1 MSLFVIN
8 RYEGEKEE
16 TKDERNYLSELLKR
30 IEERKVERAIKTNH
44 QIQESSSQNAQE
56 SNYKKNK
63 EKAENLNK
71 CSMENINLNEN
82 SISSDVNG
90 KAKVHVSELRK
101 NKKKRKYSE
110 GSSNETIKTADKTL
124 QSENTDNQDNEIPNK
139 SSDPNETQEKIS
151 GQNSD
156 FIILGVKNKRRERE
170 VKRTL
175 PEWLA
180 NPEVI
185 SIDLNSG
192 PTLDDM
198 NSILD
203 SKLIEALRANG
214 INKLFPV
221 QASMVSWLSK
231 CNKDRQQK
239 WWLRDTCVSA
249 PTGSGTNIQVIY
261 SKLKY
266 LHSSFD
272 TLSLVCSDA
281 IARGI
286 DIPNVQLVISYDLPK
301 HINGYIQRT
310 GRTGHAG
317 KCGTAISILTPK
329 QVKIFKHMLN
339 NAHKV
344 IPRVEKIEL
353 SGIINDIDYLSHIDK
368 LKHALEIEKQNL
380 LRAEAIK

>member
-1 MSLFVIN
+1 M
-8 RYEGEKEE
+8 
-16 TKDERNYLSELLKR
+16 SELLKR

-44 QIQESSSQNAQE
+44 QIHESSSQNAHE
-56 SNYKKNK
+56 SNYKKK
-63 EKAENLNK
+63 KKKAENLDK
-71 CSMENINLNEN
+71 CPIENSNLNEN
-82 SISSDVNG
+82 SISSDIKR
-90 KAKVHVSELRK
+90 KAEVHVSEHRK

-156 FIILGVKNKRRERE
+156 FIILGVKNKRRKRE
-170 VKRTL
+170 VKRIL

-192 PTLDDM
+192 PTLEDM

-221 QASMVSWLSK
+221 QASMVSWLLK

-249 PTGSGTNIQVIY
+249 PTGSGTNVQVIY
-261 SKLKY
+261 SELKY
-266 LHSSFD
+266 LHSSFY
-272 TLSLVCSDA
+272 TLLCFV
-281 IARGI
+281 
-286 DIPNVQLVISYDLPK
+286 NK
-301 HINGYIQRT
+301 
-310 GRTGHAG
+310 
-317 KCGTAISILTPK
+317 
-329 QVKIFKHMLN
+329 
-339 NAHKV
+339 
-344 IPRVEKIEL
+344 
-353 SGIINDIDYLSHIDK
+353 
-368 LKHALEIEKQNL
+368 
-380 LRAEAIK
+380 

>member
-1 MSLFVIN
+1 M
-8 RYEGEKEE
+8 
-16 TKDERNYLSELLKR
+16 ER
-30 IEERKVERAIKTNH
+30 
-44 QIQESSSQNAQE
+44 QN
-56 SNYKKNK
+56 
-63 EKAENLNK
+63 
-71 CSMENINLNEN
+71 
-82 SISSDVNG
+82 
-90 KAKVHVSELRK
+90 
-101 NKKKRKYSE
+101 
-110 GSSNETIKTADKTL
+110 
-124 QSENTDNQDNEIPNK
+124 ENTDNQDNEIPNK

-239 WWLRDTCVSA
+239 WWLRDT
-249 PTGSGTNIQVIY
+249 
-261 SKLKY
+261 
-266 LHSSFD
+266 
-272 TLSLVCSDA
+272 LVCSDA

-286 DIPNVQLVISYDLPK
+286 DIRNVQLVISYDLPK

>member
-16 TKDERNYLSELLKR
+16 TKNERNHLSELLKR

-63 EKAENLNK
+63 KRAQNLNK
-71 CSMENINLNEN
+71 CPIENINLNEN
-82 SISSDVNG
+82 STSSDVKR
-90 KAKVHVSELRK
+90 KAELPVSERRK

-170 VKRTL
+170 VKRIL

-221 QASMVSWLSK
+221 QASMVSWLSM

-249 PTGSGTNIQVIY
+249 PTG
-261 SKLKY
+261 
-266 LHSSFD
+266 
-272 TLSLVCSDA
+272 SDA